1 MKRLIAVLVL
11 LFVVT
16 GCRNVEREIIVPGSS
31 PTDDAAIYLAGF
43 MDGCMG
49 VPPDVSCV
57 AEAKGHSARGLYEAG
72 LLDGYVTGESETM
85 LSE

>member
-31 PTDDAAIYLAGF
+31 PTDDAAICLAGF
-43 MDGCMG
+43 MDGC
-49 VPPDVSCV
+49 
-57 AEAKGHSARGLYEAG
+57 
-72 LLDGYVTGESETM
+72 VTGGSDVM
-85 LSE
+85 LSK